1 MRLLLSIICFVASL
15 PSGAI
20 AGPKEALEVVDKWT
34 KAFAASDVD
43 AIVSLN
49 APDALFMGTG
59 SQTVVT
65 EPAAVRKYFEDAL
78 LTRKPRAAP
87 ISSSEVSCPYG
98 SPCSA
103 RKSARLLHGPTGRP
117 EAS

>member
-1 MRLLLSIICFVASL
+1 MRLLLSVICFVASL

-20 AGPKEALEVVDKWT
+20 AGPKEEALEVVDKWT

-65 EPAAVRKYFEDAL
+65 EPAAIRKYFEDAPL
-78 LTRKPRAAP
+78 PADP
-87 ISSSEVSCPYG
+87 
-98 SPCSA
+98 
-103 RKSARLLHGPTGRP
+103 ARLPSVHPKLCFYLTPPLSSQG
-117 EAS
+117 